1 MLHYRRVGKGKTV
14 VLQHG
19 FVGGGG
25 YFLPLSRYL
34 SGTYDVISTDLP
46 GFAGSSDVPAPDTI
60 EGFAAALVETLENI
74 GVTEFSL
81 LGHSIGSMVSLQA
94 ALDYPDR
101 VSRLILYGSTPTG
114 EIPERFE
121 TIDES
126 VKRIGSDGIDRT
138 AARIAATWF
147 INGKEDPFYE
157 FTRAAGAGANQD
169 SAIRCLR
176 SLSTWDVRSHLKD
189 LVVPTLVI
197 CGDTDRNTH
206 PDWSIE
212 LWKNIQG
219 SELCVLPGCAHI
231 AHLELSEVFNRVI
244 DRFLRKSL

>member
-1 MLHYRRVGKGKTV
+1 MLNYRRVGKGKTV

-60 EGFAAALVETLENI
+60 EGFASSLVDTLANI

-101 VSRLILYGSTPTG
+101 VSRLILYGSTPSG

-121 TIDES
+121 SFDES
-126 VKRIGSDGIDRT
+126 VRRIESDGIDST
-138 AARIAATWF
+138 ATRIAATWF
-147 INGKEDPFYE
+147 VNGEEDPYYE
-157 FTRAAGAGANQD
+157 FTREAGAGANQD

-176 SLSTWDVRSHLKD
+176 SLSTWDVRSRLKNLD
-189 LVVPTLVI
+189 VPTLVI
-197 CGDTDRNTH
+197 CGDSDRNTH
-206 PDWSIE
+206 PDLSIE
-212 LWKNIQG
+212 LWRHIQG
-219 SELCVLPGCAHI
+219 SELCILPGCAHI
-231 AHLELSEVFNRVI
+231 PHLELSEVFNRVI
-244 DRFLRKSL
+244 GRFLGKTP